1 MGNIVKGSLLRSFMP
16 SVLKGVSYTR
26 KFGLLDLMEM
36 ILAFGSVLKGV
47 VAGGSG
53 LSCKA
58 ARRMVI
64 LFNT

>member
-1 MGNIVKGSLLRSFMP
+1 MP